1 MGTSAWS
8 LTMVLVIIVSATAF
22 GKVTSVD
29 AAVVKAEP
37 SKFAAEWSVSLSGT
51 DYNDEKN
58 KSKFV
63 NFNLDLKTTYIL
75 TPVLIFDFQPSVKLL
90 SGQTQTIDGAD
101 RMENRIV
108 LSQAAIRYAPA
119 DFFAFAAGALNQRAL
134 HTPLLVDDIAF
145 PAARIESMYR
155 NNEFAT
161 GIGIESAIPTST
173 SLSANT
179 KELEPSPS
187 LNSAALIFSW
197 QKNRNSKVR
206 ASVGYFA
213 YNNLPSAVAQQSL
226 LLGNDVQQLSEAQY
240 SFMYQFQGLEAGL
253 ELQLPLMTL
262 FDVIADASYLHNDKA
277 PSGYSDASSYN
288 LGGLFHLSK
297 GTDWSVQGGYFSV
310 APDAAVAYFNANNF
324 ETNRVGY
331 NIQSFIHFI
340 KEGFKFGV
348 IYMDSNLMYI
358 SPVQYREKTLILK
371 LETNYEKI

>member
-37 SKFAAEWSVSLSGT
+37 SKFAAEWRVSLSGT